1 MNMEEYNK
9 LIDNIRNN
17 MDEETRALQ
26 SDNFATLM
34 SAYNTRMDEIK
45 DLNSENERLKNTNN
59 ELLLTNGKL
68 FQQIGF
74 KKEENEKKIESKEKD
89 DIISISDIIND
100 KGEMI

>member
-1 MNMEEYNK
+1 MNMEEYNN
-9 LIDNIRNN
+9 LIENIRNN

-34 SAYNTRMDEIK
+34 SAYNTRMNEIEG
-45 DLNSENERLKNTNN
+45 LNSENERLKNTNN

-74 KKEENEKKIESKEKD
+74 KKEENEKKIENKEKD
-89 DIISISDIIND
+89 DIISISNIIND